1 MNSDLILM
9 HPYMHTYVYEWI
21 SDGKAANS
29 SASFKEGE
37 KKERRLISNVM
48 IIVKSVT
55 KWQNKTAEEQVLAVG
70 EVVQI
75 LKDHN
80 REMRTYCKQF

>member
-1 MNSDLILM
+1 MPVKHFHTSGFSSVEVSFRTKGVNSDLILM

-55 KWQNKTAEEQVLAVG
+55 K
-70 EVVQI
+70 
-75 LKDHN
+75 
-80 REMRTYCKQF
+80 